1 MQSPTRRGSRV
12 CKKQLSLL
20 RIETR
25 TFARGPESRNLRRDC
40 LLRQMPV
47 LTRPAFPASARYR
60 HHAVAPTT
68 RGNSPRPRRAALQ
81 FAELA
86 RRSLGDGNASANC
99 APSRIVPI
107 SRHVAAPTREL
118 GEQEGC
124 HVVRCCVGISGV
136 AAAVFQQLFSFAVRR
151 ANACLTF
158 AQTTYFDGALPCSMA
173 ISPSSSITGI
183 LSSRALSSFDPAS
196 SPATT

>member
-40 LLRQMPV
+40 LLRQCRS
-47 LTRPAFPASARYR
+47 RPGRRFRLSQISAPCRCAHNPRKFPQ
-60 HHAVAPTT
+60 APSSRATV
-68 RGNSPRPRRAALQ
+68 RGTGTPKPGRGS
-81 FAELA
+81 
-86 RRSLGDGNASANC
+86 ASANC
-99 APSRIVPI
+99 APSRIVRI
-107 SRHVAAPTREL
+107 SRHVAVPTREL

-173 ISPSSSITGI
+173 FSPSSSMTGI